1 MEAKAGA
8 AVEAARQSV
17 GLRDF
22 ESQAPHAQFGDD

>member
-8 AVEAARQSV
+8 VVETARQSV

-22 ESQAPHAQFGDD
+22 ESQALHAQSGDD